1 MNANLRPQPR
11 SGASAHEKGDRI
23 ELKSAHWKT
32 ACIDPKAFGSWFF
45 GGYYPNE
52 LLEGGISVVSVCGPL
67 EHHEGWF
74 DSYDSIVRRV
84 QEALDD
90 PESTCVVMRFDSP
103 GGDASGVEEAHRTIK
118 DLAAAS
124 GKTLYAYSNEAC
136 YSAAYWLACSASEI
150 YVPTTGGVGSVG
162 VIAEAIDT
170 TEMNKKSG
178 VRVELVTTGARKAD
192 GHPDRPLTEEILSV
206 IQARVDQIGEIFFAS
221 VADSRAMKPA
231 EIAKL
236 QAGTFLGKE
245 AIASGLADGVF
256 GWDEFI
262 DALRSETSGVD
273 APNADP
279 VRMGGKSPTG
289 SKTTKTLR
297 RPTTMKAKTLLAL
310 TQAVTKAE
318 AAVESAKTPEERK
331 AALAALKAASAAEAK
346 MKYSKRT
353 RTDELEEDDGEAEDE
368 ESEEESEQESE
379 EEEDDEPPS
388 SSKPG
393 KKPDDSDDDDD
404 ASAEEDDD
412 AEEDDEKSKSKA
424 IAALSKKGTAAKI
437 YGAIVALTGTKN
449 LSEAIGAMAGIKSR
463 LANASKLEARV
474 GKLEST
480 TRADKV
486 NGILA
491 TAAREGKITR
501 ASMAS
506 LRTQGMKDPKW
517 LKGYLA
523 SLPKKLHT
531 VDDPTLPKQNA
542 DGSAAVPSLDLSAM
556 SKEEREMYE
565 ISARAAGLSL
575 EKYMEEAKKTAAL
588 MSQSAP
594 KH

>member
-1 MNANLRPQPR
+1 
-11 SGASAHEKGDRI
+11 
-23 ELKSAHWKT
+23 
-32 ACIDPKAFGSWFF
+32 
-45 GGYYPNE
+45 
-52 LLEGGISVVSVCGPL
+52 
-67 EHHEGWF
+67 
-74 DSYDSIVRRV
+74 
-84 QEALDD
+84 
-90 PESTCVVMRFDSP
+90 
-103 GGDASGVEEAHRTIK
+103 
-118 DLAAAS
+118 
-124 GKTLYAYSNEAC
+124 
-136 YSAAYWLACSASEI
+136 
-150 YVPTTGGVGSVG
+150 
-162 VIAEAIDT
+162 
-170 TEMNKKSG
+170 
-178 VRVELVTTGARKAD
+178 
-192 GHPDRPLTEEILSV
+192 
-206 IQARVDQIGEIFFAS
+206 
-221 VADSRAMKPA
+221 MKPV
-231 EIAKL
+231 EIEKL

-245 AIASGLADGVF
+245 AVASGLADGVF

-262 DALRSETSGVD
+262 AALRGETSGVD
-273 APNADP
+273 APGTDP
-279 VRMGGKSPTG
+279 VGMGGTSPSG
-289 SKTTKTLR
+289 SKTKTLR
-297 RPTTMKAKTLLAL
+297 RPKTMKAKTLLAL

-331 AALAALKAASAAEAK
+331 AALAALKAASDAEAK
-346 MKYSKRT
+346 VKYSKRT

-368 ESEEESEQESE
+368 ESEEDSEEESE
-379 EEEDDEPPS
+379 EDEDDEPPP

-393 KKPDDSDDDDD
+393 KKDDDSDDDDD

-424 IAALSKKGTAAKI
+424 IAALGKKGTAAKV
-437 YGAIVALTGTKN
+437 YGAIVALTGSKN

-486 NGILA
+486 SGILA

-542 DGSAAVPSLDLSAM
+542 DGSASVPALDLSAM